1 MANKLV
7 AASHSFFFFESNGC
21 KSLIVV
27 GFESMPSF
35 LQKKKNYAKTVEC
48 LGSVTLLLLEL
59 EPYDG
64 QL

>member
-35 LQKKKNYAKTVEC
+35 LQKKKKLC
-48 LGSVTLLLLEL
+48 Q
-59 EPYDG
+59 DG
-64 QL
+64 GVLRERDTFAARAGTI